1 MGTDDYTIIQDYIN
15 DYYRLLETYYYI
27 NKLKIN
33 ADKSKILIICRPGH
47 RLLTD
52 KIQLTASNYT
62 IQQSDSIKILGI
74 HYTKTFDNTKN
85 FNTIISKVSYRLNTI
100 KGILAMAPIKT
111 KTIVSTSL
119 LISIIRYGAG
129 RMTNLTDNQISKINS
144 FMLKISRYILDI
156 RSYRMST
163 SNIFKEL
170 GWLSYPQMITSEA
183 IKVIYNI
190 NNMCKPRSLMK
201 LFQFDNILYG
211 QKRLV
216 RTPSLK
222 HKPNL
227 AKICK
232 SQLFTGDLSFQ

>member
-1 MGTDDYTIIQDYIN
+1 M
-15 DYYRLLETYYYI
+15 
-27 NKLKIN
+27 
-33 ADKSKILIICRPGH
+33 
-47 RLLTD
+47 
-52 KIQLTASNYT
+52 TASNYT

-111 KTIVSTSL
+111 KVIVSTSL

-144 FMLKISRYILDI
+144 LMLRISRYILGI

-170 GWLSYPQMITSEA
+170 GWLSYPQIITSEA

-190 NNMCKPRSLMK
+190 NNMCKPRSMMK
-201 LFQFDNILYG
+201 FFQFDNVLYG

-227 AKICK
+227 ARTCK
-232 SQLFTGDLSFQ
+232 SQLFRGTYWFSKLPYEIRVSTNKNFKTALKRHINVNSDIYKLDRPIT